1 MSFSAI
7 RPGLLLVVSMNVLA
21 LDLGVHGRLYA
32 IDEQNLIEVIQANA
46 QADIDSGAWQERT
59 EQWRE
64 KARYQVNRPSG
75 IQLPRSDETSSR
87 LFDPSV
93 IFPDDIKDTKG
104 NVIYAAGTTVNPL
117 SYINW
122 SRQLI
127 FIDGD
132 DRTQV
137 EWMIA
142 QTQAIPSQYKVILTN
157 GPVLDLMNELN
168 QRLYFDQNQS
178 LVRRLNIQSLP
189 ARVYQQ
195 GLYLR
200 IDEVRI

>member
-7 RPGLLLVVSMNVLA
+7 RLGLLLVVSTNLQA
-21 LDLGVHGRLYA
+21 LDLGVHGRLYP
-32 IDEQNLIEVIQANA
+32 IDEQNLIEAIQANA
-46 QADIDSGAWQERT
+46 QADIDSGAWKKRT
-59 EQWRE
+59 EQWRK
-64 KARYQVNRPSG
+64 KARYQVNRPNG
-75 IQLPRSDETSSR
+75 IQLPRTAKTSSR

-93 IFPDDIKDTKG
+93 VFPDDIKDAEG
-104 NVIYAAGTTVNPL
+104 NLIYSAGRPVNPL
-117 SYINW
+117 SYISW

-132 DRTQV
+132 DREQID
-137 EWMIA
+137 WMISV
-142 QTQAIPSQYKVILTN
+142 TQLKPSQYKVVLTN
-157 GPVLDLMNELN
+157 GPVMDLMNELN
-168 QRLYFDQNQS
+168 QRLYFDQNQN

-200 IDEVRI
+200 IDEVKL